1 MRPISL
7 PAQSVGVVIMEKM
20 ELVVSAPAAQR
31 ERGKPVAQHKNVR
44 VKNVNRGQVVGIALL
59 VNPERIVREKG
70 LFTAVLVGMVIRDGR
85 TYMEQ
90 QALRK
95 PVNDVDWGKNL
106 IFLITM
112 SGVKNV
118 ARDVMQNQDQKVFV
132 SPVRP
137 DM

>member
-1 MRPISL
+1 
-7 PAQSVGVVIMEKM
+7 MEQM
-20 ELVVSAPAAQR
+20 EFVNRVLQEQL
-31 ERGKPVAQHKNVR
+31 ERGRNDVLRKTVH

-59 VNPERIVREKG
+59 VNRGHIVREEG

-85 TYMEQ
+85 AYMEQ